1 MMKDVT
7 VILNGFKRPHTL
19 KEQYDAMERQTIKPT
34 FNFYWQNSVD
44 GVSYD
49 SNTASKCVSAFCNA
63 NFGVWSRFTYALN
76 ARTNWV
82 CVLDDDTIP
91 GSQWLENCLETYQKT
106 PGLLGTNGL
115 LFVGNGTYDIKCR
128 IGWDNPNEETKRVDI
143 VEHSWFFHRDLLSVL
158 FRELPPITHNFI
170 AGGDIHFSHMIQKYT
185 NLATYVPPHPIS
197 NKEMW
202 GSLKGWEYG
211 GDRHATAG
219 NGGTTYM
226 YEWMNKAS
234 SEGFKTLH
242 ELGIE

>member
-1 MMKDVT
+1 MKDVT

-19 KEQYDAMERQTIKPT
+19 KEQFDALQNSTVKPKHI
-34 FNFYWQNSVD
+34 FYWQNSVD
-44 GVSYD
+44 GVEYD
-49 SNTASKCVSAFCNA
+49 RETGTKCVSAFTNA

-91 GSQWLENCLETYQKT
+91 GTQWLENCLETYQKT
-106 PGLLGTNGL
+106 PGLLGTIGL

-143 VEHSWFFHRDLLSVL
+143 VGHSWFFHRDLLSVL
-158 FRELPPITHNFI
+158 FRELPPINHNFI
-170 AGGDIHFSHMIQKYT
+170 AGEDIHFSHMIQKYT

-219 NGGTTYM
+219 NGGMTYM

-234 SEGFKTLH
+234 SEGFKTLA